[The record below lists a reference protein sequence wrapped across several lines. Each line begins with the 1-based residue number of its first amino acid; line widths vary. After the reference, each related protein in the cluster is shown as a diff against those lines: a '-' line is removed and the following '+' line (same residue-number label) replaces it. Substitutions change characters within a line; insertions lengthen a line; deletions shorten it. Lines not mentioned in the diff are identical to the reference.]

1 MAITN
6 NYTACSIQEFADWA
20 GLNPL
25 LFNTLDA
32 TGCNI
37 DTAGL
42 CEKFWEQYDMP
53 DNHLSREQLALQIG
67 IAEAKVRSLLGTFAC
82 PTWVSDE
89 EHNVPTHYDKQ
100 QGIGRYIEG
109 MTFRTNAMLVTQYG
123 RRESTLVQTSPL
135 TYVDS
140 DGDGFNEGAVLFA
153 FLPAGLSK
161 CDLSRYKIYFVGHNG
176 DQEYEVRP
184 VRVSSYDSA
193 TGGTQW
199 YIDSWLLVDPS
210 LYLARRI
217 AAQKALNACDVA
229 NYVSSLEV
237 RLESSNT
244 CLPQAEVLTK
254 PQGCVANCV
263 LTSTPACV
271 VPVDDCLG
279 TFQVRLQNV
288 DDEGCVTNTPAC
300 LPTCEVPVSI
310 KVSYQAGCHSCDV
323 FDGCWL
329 LREAVYKLA
338 ASALPIVFCDCGCFE
353 PIIKKFQEETSLKA
367 KSGSTWNF
375 PSQPRRLSPWGTTLG
390 ALEAFIAV
398 ESYASQMC
406 ER

>member
-20 GLNPL
+20 TLNPL
-25 LFNTLDA
+25 LFNTLDP

-37 DTAGL
+37 STTGS

-53 DNHLSREQLALQIG
+53 DNHLSREQLALQIA
-67 IAEAKVRSLLGTFAC
+67 IAEAKVRTVLGTFAC
-82 PTWVSDE
+82 PTWVTEE
-89 EHNVPTHYDKQ
+89 EHAVPTHYDKQ
-100 QGIGRYIEG
+100 QGLGRHIEG
-109 MTFRTNAMLVTQYG
+109 MTFRTNNMMVSQYG
-123 RRESTLVQTSPL
+123 RRESTLVATPTL

-140 DGDGFNEGAVLFA
+140 DGDGFNEGATLSA
-153 FLPAGLSK
+153 TLPTGVAK
-161 CDLSRYKIYFVGHNG
+161 CDLSRYKLYFVGNSG
-176 DQEYEVRP
+176 NQEYEVRP
-184 VRVSSYDSA
+184 ARLSSYDSA
-193 TGGTQW
+193 SGAATW
-199 YIDSWLLVDPS
+199 YVDSWLLIDPS
-210 LYLARRI
+210 LYLTRRF
-217 AAQKALNACDVA
+217 APQKALDACNAA
-229 NYVSSLEV
+229 NYVTDLEV
-237 RLESSNT
+237 RLESGDT

-254 PQGCVANCV
+254 PQGCVTNCV

-279 TFQVRLQNV
+279 TFQVRLQGV
-288 DDEGCVTNTPAC
+288 DDVGCVASTPAC

-310 KVSYQAGCHSCDV
+310 RVSYQAGCHTCDV
-323 FDGCWL
+323 FDDCWL

-353 PIIKKFQEETSLKA
+353 PIVKKYQEETSLKA
-367 KSGSTWNF
+367 KNGSTWNF
-375 PSQPRRLSPWGTTLG
+375 PSQSRRLSPWGTTLG

-406 ER
+406 E